1 MKNLS
6 IKFLFVLSAVAL
18 VSVNKTGAI
27 QSNDSNAQTSAVITS
42 PPNYPLAT
50 LRRDFKGS
58 LPIPAGEKL
67 EYEVKFS
74 RFPLY
79 LNVGVVTFE
88 YLGPVDLKRMP
99 KQIRDKES
107 THRSDEPLIEG
118 LNIEFNST
126 SDDSL
131 LRLRAS
137 AVSKGMLLSL
147 LGYDVKD
154 RFEALVDANDFS
166 ARLAFMEIK
175 ENKQHTTQSAVF
187 DRASEQVKYL
197 TTDLA
202 NPGKPPRE
210 KVLPYQDGMSSLL
223 PVLYFIRL
231 QKYKEGQMF
240 RIPVSYDEK
249 NYQFDIL
256 VGKREKIKT
265 DCGKVK
271 TVRLEPKLFGGR
283 FFRPQGEMTIWL
295 SEDRRRIP
303 LRLIAKTSSGTVSA
317 KLIKFKNNC
326 KIEDPEMEETAE
338 DKERTQDNQK

>member
-6 IKFLFVLSAVAL
+6 IKFLFVLFAIAL
-18 VSVNKTGAI
+18 FSVNKTAAI
-27 QSNDSNAQTSAVITS
+27 QSNDSSAQTSSVTTS
-42 PPNYPLAT
+42 TPNYPLAT

-88 YLGPVDLKRMP
+88 YLGPVDP
-99 KQIRDKES
+99 KQLQKQVSDKEPADS
-107 THRSDEPLIEG
+107 SNEPLIKG

-126 SDDSL
+126 PDDSL
-131 LRLRAS
+131 LRLRAT
-137 AVSKGMLLSL
+137 AVSKGMLISL
-147 LGYDVKD
+147 LGYEVKD

-187 DRASEQVKYL
+187 DPASEQVKYL

-202 NPGKPPRE
+202 DPGKPPRE

-223 PVLYFIRL
+223 PVLYFLRL
-231 QKYKEGQMF
+231 QKYKEGQLF

-265 DCGKVK
+265 GCGKVK

-295 SEDRRRIP
+295 SDDRRRIP
-303 LRLIAKTSSGTVSA
+303 LRLIAKTSSGMVSA

-326 KIEDPEMEETAE
+326 HIEDPEVEVTTEE
-338 DKERTQDNQK
+338 KE